1 MSCVYPAGIYLLKV
15 NNRNTRTRYEICS
28 KLAIKTPKRRRCHR
42 RMNNQIYISQ
52 LSTSLISYKVI
63 FDFKNIV
70 VRLSSKF
77 ILIFFDSVYSTRS
90 SETVTKYTI
99 YTPPPPPPPPRMV
112 LGLILLTKHGL
123 KIPCILLSE
132 KEYSLEFVS
141 KNPPFLSRPSEAKIE
156 IAIIWW

>member
-77 ILIFFDSVYSTRS
+77 ILMFFDSVYSTRS

-99 YTPPPPPPPPRMV
+99 YPPPPPPPNPTPFYWYG
-112 LGLILLTKHGL
+112 LGSYFANKTWL
-123 KIPCILLSE
+123 KNTLH
-132 KEYSLEFVS
+132 FT
-141 KNPPFLSRPSEAKIE
+141 F
-156 IAIIWW
+156 

>member
-1 MSCVYPAGIYLLKV
+1 
-15 NNRNTRTRYEICS
+15 
-28 KLAIKTPKRRRCHR
+28 
-42 RMNNQIYISQ
+42 
-52 LSTSLISYKVI
+52 
-63 FDFKNIV
+63 
-70 VRLSSKF
+70 
-77 ILIFFDSVYSTRS
+77 
-90 SETVTKYTI
+90 
-99 YTPPPPPPPPRMV
+99 MV

>member
-77 ILIFFDSVYSTRS
+77 ILMFFDSVYSTRS

-99 YTPPPPPPPPRMV
+99 YTPPPRMV

-141 KNPPFLSRPSEAKIE
+141 KNSPFLSRPSEAKIE

>member
-77 ILIFFDSVYSTRS
+77 ILMFFDSVYSTRS

-99 YTPPPPPPPPRMV
+99 YTPPPRMV